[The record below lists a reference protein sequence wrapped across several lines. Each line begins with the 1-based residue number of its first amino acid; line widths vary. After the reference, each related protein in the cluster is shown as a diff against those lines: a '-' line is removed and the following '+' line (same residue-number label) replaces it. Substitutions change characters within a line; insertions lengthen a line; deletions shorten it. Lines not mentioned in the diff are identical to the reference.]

1 MYKENLR
8 RRSKIVFENIE
19 KATKARKMPLKKK
32 RLVLEAIER
41 KKKEEELRVKILIEE
56 KKREAELKAM
66 EAIEEKNGCYGSS

>member
-19 KATKARKMPLKKK
+19 KATKAKKMPLKKK
-32 RLVLEAIER
+32 RLVIEAIER
-41 KKKEEELRVKILIEE
+41 KKKEELRVKILIEE